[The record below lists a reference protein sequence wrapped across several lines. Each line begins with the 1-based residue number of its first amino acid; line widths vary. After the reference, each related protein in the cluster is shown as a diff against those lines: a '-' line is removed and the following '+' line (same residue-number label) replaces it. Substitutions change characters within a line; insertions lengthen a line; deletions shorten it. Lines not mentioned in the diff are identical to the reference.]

1 MFYDESWKPIC
12 FGLKGQ
18 GHETQNTAGVGL
30 CTLVSA
36 GFLLVSMLF
45 VWGRERDVFFGP
57 HVGSGRR
64 EVEPAQA
71 HSATGPDANGI
82 QVCLVSIPNTLVAWL
97 SA

>member
-1 MFYDESWKPIC
+1 
-12 FGLKGQ
+12 
-18 GHETQNTAGVGL
+18 
-30 CTLVSA
+30 
-36 GFLLVSMLF
+36 MLF